1 MRVDIIT
8 IFPEMVR
15 NAASFS
21 ILGRAQ
27 EKGLLTLHAV
37 DLRDYTT
44 DRHRT
49 TDDAPFGGGAGMV
62 MKPEPIFAAVE
73 DAVAKGPGRPRVV
86 LTSPRG
92 RKYNQLLAE
101 ELAREPHIIII
112 CGRYEGVDERV
123 CQQLVTDEISI
134 GDYVLTGGELAALV
148 ILDSVVRL
156 LPGALGDEESAVYES
171 FSSGLLEH
179 PHYTRPAE
187 FRGMKVPEVLLTGD
201 HQVVRRWQRK
211 EALRVTWL
219 RRPELLASA
228 PLSASDRALL
238 EELRKELI
246 SRS

>member
-1 MRVDIIT
+1 M
-8 IFPEMVR
+8 
-15 NAASFS
+15 
-21 ILGRAQ
+21 
-27 EKGLLTLHAV
+27 
-37 DLRDYTT
+37 
-44 DRHRT
+44 
-49 TDDAPFGGGAGMV
+49 
-62 MKPEPIFAAVE
+62 
-73 DAVAKGPGRPRVV
+73 
-86 LTSPRG
+86 
-92 RKYNQLLAE
+92 
-101 ELAREPHIIII
+101 
-112 CGRYEGVDERV
+112 
-123 CQQLVTDEISI
+123 
-134 GDYVLTGGELAALV
+134 AALV

>member
-73 DAVAKGPGRPRVV
+73 DAVTQEPGRPRVV

-101 ELAREPHIIII
+101 ELAREPHIVII

-156 LPGALGDEESAVYES
+156 LPGALGDEESAVHES

-187 FRGMKVPEVLLTGD
+187 FRGMMVPEVLLTGD

>member
-15 NAASFS
+15 SAASFS

-27 EKGLLTLHAV
+27 EKGLLDFHAV
-37 DLRDYTT
+37 DLRNYTT

-73 DAVAKGPGRPRVV
+73 HAVAQGPGRPRVV

-101 ELAREPHIIII
+101 ELAREPHIVII

-156 LPGALGDEESAVYES
+156 LPGALGDEESAVHES

-228 PLSASDRALL
+228 PLSVSDRALL

-246 SRS
+246 PRS

>member
-37 DLRDYTT
+37 NLRDYTT